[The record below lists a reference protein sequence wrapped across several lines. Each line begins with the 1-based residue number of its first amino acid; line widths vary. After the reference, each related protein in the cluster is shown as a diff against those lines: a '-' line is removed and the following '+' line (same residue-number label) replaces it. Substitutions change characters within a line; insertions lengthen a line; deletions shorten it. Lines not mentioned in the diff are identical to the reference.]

1 MAERT
6 GPGSTTSSTTST
18 GTSTAPGA
26 TVAATDPVEVASQL
40 RLSVA
45 RLHRTLRQQA
55 EAGLSPSQLSA
66 LAAIDRHGS
75 MTLGELAVHEGVAP
89 PTITGIVARLEADA
103 NVAREADPD
112 DRRVVRV
119 VATEKGR
126 TLLDTA
132 RQRKDA
138 WLSRRLADLEPDE
151 LERLAAAVDVLGAL
165 VERPE
170 P

>member
-1 MAERT
+1 MARR
-6 GPGSTTSSTTST
+6 
-18 GTSTAPGA
+18 
-26 TVAATDPVEVASQL
+26 TDPAPTAARSSAVGTAADPVDVASQL

-45 RLHRTLRQQA
+45 RLHRALRQHA

-75 MTLGELAVHEGVAP
+75 MTLGELAAHEGVAP

-119 VATEKGR
+119 VATDQGR
-126 TLLDTA
+126 ALLAAA
-132 RQRKDA
+132 RRRKDA
-138 WLSRRLADLEPDE
+138 WLSRRLAGLAPDE
-151 LERLAAAVDVLGAL
+151 LDRLAAALDVLDAL

>member
-1 MAERT
+1 MAKGT
-6 GPGSTTSSTTST
+6 ATAT
-18 GTSTAPGA
+18 GTSEATAA
-26 TVAATDPVEVASQL
+26 STDAVEVASRL

-45 RLHRTLRQQA
+45 RLHRALRQHA

-75 MTLGELAVHEGVAP
+75 MTLGELATHEGVAP

-103 NVAREADPD
+103 NVARESDPG
-112 DRRVVRV
+112 DRRIVRV
-119 VATEKGR
+119 VATEQGR
-126 TLLDTA
+126 QILDGA
-132 RQRKDA
+132 RRRKDV
-138 WLSRRLADLEPDE
+138 WLSRRLAELSPADLD
-151 LERLAAAVDVLGAL
+151 RLAAAVDVLDAL

>member
-1 MAERT
+1 MAKGT
-6 GPGSTTSSTTST
+6 ATAT
-18 GTSTAPGA
+18 GTAEATAASTDA
-26 TVAATDPVEVASQL
+26 VEVASRL

-45 RLHRTLRQQA
+45 RLHRALRQHA

-75 MTLGELAVHEGVAP
+75 MTLGELATHEGVAP

-103 NVAREADPD
+103 NVARESDPG
-112 DRRVVRV
+112 DRRIVRV
-119 VATEKGR
+119 VATEQGR
-126 TLLDTA
+126 QILDGA
-132 RQRKDA
+132 RRRKDV
-138 WLSRRLADLEPDE
+138 WLSRRLAELSPADLD
-151 LERLAAAVDVLGAL
+151 RLAAAVDVLDAL

>member
-1 MAERT
+1 MAK
-6 GPGSTTSSTTST
+6 GTTT
-18 GTSTAPGA
+18 GTSTSGVGA
-26 TVAATDPVEVASQL
+26 VDPVEVASQL

-45 RLHRTLRQQA
+45 RLHRALRQHA

-112 DRRVVRV
+112 DRRIVRV
-119 VATEKGR
+119 VATDQGR
-126 TLLDTA
+126 RILGEA
-132 RQRKDA
+132 RRRKDA
-138 WLSRRLADLEPDE
+138 WLSRRLADLTPDE
-151 LERLAAAVDVLGAL
+151 LERLAAAVDVLDAV
-165 VERPE
+165 VERPDR
-170 P
+170 

>member
-1 MAERT
+1 MAKST
-6 GPGSTTSSTTST
+6 GRASTASTSTTRAST
-18 GTSTAPGA
+18 
-26 TVAATDPVEVASQL
+26 VDPVEVASQL

-45 RLHRTLRQQA
+45 RLHRALRQHA

-75 MTLGELAVHEGVAP
+75 MTLGELAAHEGVAP

-112 DRRVVRV
+112 DRRLVRV
-119 VATEKGR
+119 VATEQGR
-126 TLLDTA
+126 QLLGAA

-138 WLSRRLADLEPDE
+138 WLSRRLAGLAPDE
-151 LERLAAAVDVLGAL
+151 LGRLDAALDVLAAL

>member
-1 MAERT
+1 MAKGT
-6 GPGSTTSSTTST
+6 TTAAGGSVAGSS
-18 GTSTAPGA
+18 APG
-26 TVAATDPVEVASQL
+26 TDPAEVASRL

-45 RLHRTLRQQA
+45 RLHRALRQHA

-112 DRRVVRV
+112 DRRIVRV
-119 VATEKGR
+119 VVTDQGR
-126 TLLDTA
+126 RILGEA
-132 RQRKDA
+132 RRRKDA
-138 WLSRRLADLEPDE
+138 WLSRRLAELAPGE
-151 LERLAAAVDVLGAL
+151 LERLAAAVDVLDAL

-170 P
+170 R

>member
-1 MAERT
+1 MAKGT
-6 GPGSTTSSTTST
+6 TTAAGDSVAGSS
-18 GTSTAPGA
+18 APG
-26 TVAATDPVEVASQL
+26 TDPAEVASRL

-45 RLHRTLRQQA
+45 RLHRALRQHA

-112 DRRVVRV
+112 DRRIVRV
-119 VATEKGR
+119 VVTDQGR
-126 TLLDTA
+126 RILGEA
-132 RQRKDA
+132 RRRKDA
-138 WLSRRLADLEPDE
+138 WLSRRLAELAPGE
-151 LERLAAAVDVLGAL
+151 LERLAAAVDVLDAL

-170 P
+170 R